1 MPNGDQIQVNF
12 AEVAAASQSLSSTAG
27 QLESLL
33 NDLKSRLAPLQAGYT
48 GAAKEA
54 WDAKQNEWNRAQDD
68 LRQVLA
74 SIGMAVQQSG
84 DNYEAVEKANAAKW
98 G

>member
-1 MPNGDQIQVNF
+1 MPDGQISVNF

-27 QLESLL
+27 QLETLL
-33 NDLKSRLAPLQAGYT
+33 GDLKQRLAPLEAGYT
-48 GAAKEA
+48 GSAKEA
-54 WDAKQNEWNRAQDD
+54 WAAKQAEWNSAQDD

-74 SIGMAVQQSG
+74 SIGAAVQQSG
-84 DNYEAVEKANAAKW
+84 ENYESVEKANAAKW